1 MALIPD
7 DVPVSAANLAGA
19 HLSERTR
26 IYTFPV
32 VADARWVI
40 VDSHRPYVADRL
52 DHVRFAPF
60 LEQLRARTDMRL
72 VMDEDGVMV
81 FRRVPPA
88 AVR

>member
-1 MALIPD
+1 MIPAG
-7 DVPVSAANLAGA
+7 VPVSAGNLPGA
-19 HLSERTR
+19 HLSERER

-52 DHVRFAPF
+52 DPIRFAP
-60 LEQLRARTDMRL
+60 LLARLRSRTDLRV

-81 FRRVPPA
+81 FRRVDPVVVA
-88 AVR
+88 R